1 MSHLSHL
8 LVVAPL
14 VGLVS
19 WFIVP
24 LAKRA
29 FRYLPPGPKG
39 LPFIGDVKH
48 ASDQSWLA
56 SPQRKDDYGD
66 TVDLQL
72 NLFRNVLTHLSGEL
86 MYLSVF
92 GQGILV
98 VNSQRVAVDLLEKR
112 SNIYSDRPRYIS
124 FNEFLTENLTF
135 AFTGYGDLYATRHS
149 VFFLRLFPI
158 DGAGSGVL
166 QWKASRNLSYQTSTP
181 SRVVKAIMLALSLM
195 KSSLMKKHFQRHAW
209 SIILS
214 INYHLPP
221 VESEDDPVIVGV
233 VNHVERAARE
243 LRPGARLVEYF
254 PWMRYVPSRFAK
266 WKRDAQYWFIQDS
279 LRHEPLLS
287 KVADDLAKGIDQP
300 SFGATLIKNQGKYHL
315 SERERAWLVG
325 DMLSAGGNTTSTT
338 LHWWLL
344 ALLAHPEVQV
354 LAQAELDEVVGCA
367 RPPTFADLPSL
378 PYIRAM
384 VKEALRWSP
393 TAPFGVP
400 RASSAD
406 DWYEG
411 MFIPKGTIIFPNMRV
426 INFETAVFGV
436 DSARFNPARYLD
448 EKGRVKVVMEG
459 REEGHMT
466 FGYGRRVCPGRLVAE
481 GTLGIDFATLLWALR
496 FERPEGAQ
504 GELDVHTL
512 VHTGI
517 GANGHPAP
525 FECKAVPRFAEA
537 EVLLKEA
544 LNLYE

>member
-8 LVVAPL
+8 LVAAPL
-14 VGLVS
+14 VGLV
-19 WFIVP
+19 WLIVP
-24 LAKRA
+24 LAKRV
-29 FRYLPPGPKG
+29 FRYRYLPPGPKG

-48 ASDQSWLA
+48 ASDQGWLA
-56 SPQRKDDYGD
+56 SPQRKDDY
-66 TVDLQL
+66 
-72 NLFRNVLTHLSGEL
+72 GEL

-98 VNSQRVAVDLLEKR
+98 VNSQRVAIDLLEKR

-135 AFTGYGDLYATRHS
+135 AFTGYGNLWRRFRRPAVEGFSKS
-149 VFFLRLFPI
+149 VVPDFYPI
-158 DGAGSGVL
+158 
-166 QWKASRNLSYQTSTP
+166 QSRE
-181 SRVVKAIMLALSLM
+181 AIMLALSLM
-195 KSSLMKKHFQRHAW
+195 DSPPMKKHFQRHAW

-233 VNHVERAARE
+233 VNHMERAAHE

-279 LRHEPLLS
+279 LRHERLLS

-300 SFGATLIKNQGKYHL
+300 SFGATLIKNQDKYHL

-325 DMLSAGGNTTSTT
+325 DMLTAGGDTTSNT

-354 LAQAELDEVVGCA
+354 QAHAELDEVVGSA
-367 RPPTFADLPSL
+367 RPPTFADLPFL

-393 TAPFGVP
+393 IAPFGVP

-411 MFIPKGTIIFPNMRV
+411 KFIPKGTIILPNMRV
-426 INFETAVFGV
+426 INFETAVFGA

-448 EKGRVKVVMEG
+448 EKGQVKVVMDG
-459 REEGHMT
+459 REEGHVS
-466 FGYGRRVCPGRLVAE
+466 FGYGRRVCPGRYVAE
-481 GTLGIDFATLLWALR
+481 GTLGIDFATMLWALR

-504 GELDVHTL
+504 GELDVHTV
-512 VHTGI
+512 VHSGI
-517 GANGHPAP
+517 AAHPVP
-525 FECKAVPRFAEA
+525 FECRAVPRFAEA
-537 EVLLKEA
+537 EALLKEA
-544 LNLYE
+544 LDLYE